1 MHPSSPFSVTL
12 DQMFGSTHL
21 AHLVWIIS
29 SCEVATSKSLCARI
43 NMQLISLSIHGIESF
58 FGSLVNVIHIKCC
71 YACMKS
77 AMEVKICELIVH

>member
-1 MHPSSPFSVTL
+1 MHPTSPFSVTL

-21 AHLVWIIS
+21 AHLVCIIS
-29 SCEVATSKSLCARI
+29 SCEVATSKRLCVRI
-43 NMQLISLSIHGIESF
+43 ISLSIHGIESY